1 MDAKT
6 IITLVLIAFIIG
18 GIVFLQVKNKKK

>member
-6 IITLVLIAFIIG
+6 IITLALIAFIIG

>member
-1 MDAKT
+1 MEAKT

-18 GIVFLQVKNKKK
+18 GIIFLQVKNKKK

>member
-6 IITLVLIAFIIG
+6 IITLVLIAFIIV